1 MTDSL
6 LKKVVLPYF
15 NRRHIHFARSM
26 DEHQIYQS
34 SEQTIHPFL

>member
-1 MTDSL
+1 MTESL

-15 NRRHIHFARSM
+15 NRHHINFVRSM